1 MKTLATTMLSFFC
14 LAPFLSCVEA
24 SHLRHTAGQ
33 INGPD
38 YLQKLFEAGKQW
50 INEDVEAE
58 MALRAN
64 LASKKTSNE
73 VAATSEAPKLPLEE
87 VRLSRKAVT
96 SMNVATI
103 RNKICSSFGQDGT
116 LKTDTAEKL
125 SAQCKTFCGL
135 DEGKVGAYIVETP
148 ANADAHCYCSTLD
161 DCQKT
166 ILCPDCTVYSI
177 GVQLSEKATPPASTP
192 EAPEA
197 IPPAS
202 TPETPEA
209 TPPASTPEAPEA
221 TPPASTPETPE
232 VQLSEKA
239 SEARQAKTNVQERI
253 EAFTK
258 DPEGAKEALKQDSEA
273 SMKGLQEAVQAV
285 QKEREAS
292 ASVSE
297 EAASVVSK
305 ADGVATTAPGMVKLA
320 TVKEGATVGLSC
332 SAYDQEILM
341 TLDTDSKMAEACR
354 SACDLESTGKS
365 GVYAVQKMDGK
376 AMCSCASLD
385 KCGSLKD
392 VSSVTTYVVK
402 A

>member
-177 GVQLSEKATPPASTP
+177 GVQLSEKA
-192 EAPEA
+192 
-197 IPPAS
+197 
-202 TPETPEA
+202 
-209 TPPASTPEAPEA
+209 
-221 TPPASTPETPE
+221 
-232 VQLSEKA
+232 